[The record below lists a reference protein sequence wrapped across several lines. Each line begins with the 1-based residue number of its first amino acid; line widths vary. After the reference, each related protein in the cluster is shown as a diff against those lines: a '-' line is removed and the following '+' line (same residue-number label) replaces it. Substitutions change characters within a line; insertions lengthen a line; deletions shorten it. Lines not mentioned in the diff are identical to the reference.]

1 MTPGRRTLQFSI
13 SNNTNIVTSNINTEM
28 CIVVTV
34 FHNWLHQVCCYI
46 HDSVHVVTYMTVC
59 CYIHDSMLLH
69 TWQCVVTYMTVCC
82 YIHDSVL
89 LHTWKC
95 VVTYMTV
102 CCYIHDSVL
111 LHTWQCVVI
120 YMTVCC
126 YIHESVLLHTWQ
138 CVVTYV
144 TVYCYICN
152 QAGQMSH
159 TKQPVKHLVGQSTT
173 SLNAYTMK
181 RTTKN
186 GHYFKWDNSKSS
198 YCVGNIPLSLFHL
211 FMSG

>member
-1 MTPGRRTLQFSI
+1 MHCGYSFSQLI
-13 SNNTNIVTSNINTEM
+13 TSS
-28 CIVVTV
+28 VL
-34 FHNWLHQVCCYI
+34 LHTWQCMCCYI
-46 HDSVHVVTYMTVC
+46 HDSVLLHTWQCVVTYMTVC
-59 CYIHDSMLLH
+59 CYIHDSVLLH

-95 VVTYMTV
+95 VVTYMK
-102 CCYIHDSVL
+102 
-111 LHTWQCVVI
+111 
-120 YMTVCC
+120 
-126 YIHESVLLHTWQ
+126 

-186 GHYFKWDNSKSS
+186 GHYFKWDNYKSS